1 MISISYTNIKR
12 NGELTNKE
20 EGIVT
25 NKLKAPKRNILVVT
39 CAVFMCSIFL
49 AGCSLT
55 DQAASTAKIS
65 EELSESIKTDT
76 AEMDEQNE
84 ISNASE
90 ENQGSDHLDDSGI
103 NQSSETGGVIYNPV
117 KYYNNYFYYSEKDGF
132 KRMNKDMSTTE
143 TLADGNVLVG
153 NCEDNYIYYI
163 RYPADDMQ
171 NAGIFRMK
179 LSETVEEQLLE
190 WSDDMWGIHNIFAS
204 QNIVYLENSNLCVA
218 YEIGAGQIS
227 QVNEKDNIIYQQL
240 DKCNIVHEDI
250 NALAFHYTN
259 IMFQYH
265 KFIYLDRKNNTI
277 VIYDADSGKTLN
289 TIEQCGSDIL
299 VSDRG
304 IVYKDLDY
312 NIWLREWGSEDSK
325 LLYDIVEND
334 NKFVNYGT
342 LDDQYIYGFYEDN
355 NKCTLVE
362 IMWEGGCKT
371 GKAFENEKQAIK
383 LGFSVNNG
391 VISYLQDG
399 YYVFENR

>member
-1 MISISYTNIKR
+1 MTSISGTNIKR
-12 NGELTNKE
+12 NGELVHKE
-20 EGIVT
+20 EGFATSKPKV
-25 NKLKAPKRNILVVT
+25 PKRNILVVT
-39 CAVFMCSIFL
+39 CAVFMCGIFL
-49 AGCSLT
+49 AGCSFT
-55 DQAASTAKIS
+55 DQAAATAKNS
-65 EELSESIKTDT
+65 EELSESINTDT

-84 ISNASE
+84 IGNDSE
-90 ENQGSDHLDDSGI
+90 ENQGSDYLDASGI
-103 NQSSETGGVIYNPV
+103 NQSSETSGVIYNPV
-117 KYYNNYFYYSEKDGF
+117 KYYNDYFYYSEKDGF

-171 NAGIFRMK
+171 NAGIFRMN

-190 WSDDMWGIHNIFAS
+190 WSEDMWSIHNIFAS
-204 QNIVYLENSNLCVA
+204 QNIVYLENSNICEA
-218 YEIGAGQIS
+218 YEVSRGQVS
-227 QVNEKDNIIYQQL
+227 QVDEKDNKIYQQL
-240 DKCNIVHEDI
+240 DKCSIAHEDI
-250 NALAFHYTN
+250 NALALHYTN
-259 IMFQYH
+259 IMFQYN
-265 KFIYLDRKNNTI
+265 KIIYLDRKNNKI
-277 VIYDADSGKTLN
+277 DVYDADSGEMVN

-325 LLYDIVEND
+325 LLYDMVEND

-371 GKAFENEKQAIK
+371 GKIFESENKAIE

-399 YYVFENR
+399 YYIFENR